1 MATFESLKDRNRP
14 NRRCFLSLGGTLLVA
29 ALLLSACGGG
39 GGGGGGV
46 GSSSTNTENSISPQS
61 PTTDTEDDPSPQ
73 SPTTDTEDDLSPQ
86 SPTTDTEDDL
96 SPQSPATDTED
107 DPSPQ
112 SPTTDTEDDPS
123 PQSPATDTEDD
134 PSPQSPAT
142 DTEDDPSP
150 QSPTTDTENS
160 ISTKPT
166 STESNGT
173 SGSKNSENQAE
184 AQENTVSLHLSASR
198 YDPVAIL
205 TWYLSPRKNSV
216 SVDRYEY
223 QVDGDGVWR
232 STSGADRSYIADNLD
247 DNLAYT
253 FQVRAVTSEGEYIA
267 SNEATAHPHPPSTRD
282 PQPDKPVNLQARGG
296 AGRVL
301 LTWEPPIPKKIVV
314 IPEGREFIVAY
325 LYKEANGI
333 WRKTDSDHAQ
343 VIEGLEQ
350 NRSYTFWLKAVSN
363 HGIGDVDS
371 VSVTTTATVEVPS
384 APTNPVARKS
394 GPWTD
399 LKWDAPLWDGG
410 AEITSYEYRANN
422 GNWTAL
428 THRSYLVIDCP
439 YRCTYSGSILGA
451 DLGDSIQIRAR
462 NSVGPGA
469 GSTAAQVRDT
479 PGLSVFG
486 VTVHENHENA
496 ATFRIALDANTSDTV
511 TVNYA
516 TRDGTAQAVTDY
528 VAVSDTLTFLPG
540 DRTKYVSVAI
550 VQDSHDENT
559 ETFTLVLSNPSNA
572 HIVQGEAT
580 ATIGNS
586 DPMPRAW
593 LARFG
598 RAAAEH
604 VLEAVA
610 ERVAT
615 PRTPGLESSLAS
627 QFQHES
633 NRPTDS
639 ELFSGSS
646 FSFTGGSADGGFSSV
661 WIRGTYSDFD
671 GFDDGLSL
679 EGDVRTAMLGV
690 DYAREDWVA
699 GLAISR
705 SRGKGDYR
713 GADAGTVES
722 RLTGL
727 YPYAARE
734 VSDRLSLWATAG
746 YGEGDLTLTP
756 EGQDPIET
764 DMDLAML
771 AVGGRGQ
778 IVGSEGYVLASRLTA
793 CCFGQ
798 HRIPHAWSRVGNSQR
813 QPVPARA

>member
-1 MATFESLKDRNRP
+1 M
-14 NRRCFLSLGGTLLVA
+14 
-29 ALLLSACGGG
+29 
-39 GGGGGGV
+39 
-46 GSSSTNTENSISPQS
+46 
-61 PTTDTEDDPSPQ
+61 
-73 SPTTDTEDDLSPQ
+73 
-86 SPTTDTEDDL
+86 
-96 SPQSPATDTED
+96 
-107 DPSPQ
+107 
-112 SPTTDTEDDPS
+112 
-123 PQSPATDTEDD
+123 
-134 PSPQSPAT
+134 
-142 DTEDDPSP
+142 
-150 QSPTTDTENS
+150 
-160 ISTKPT
+160 
-166 STESNGT
+166 
-173 SGSKNSENQAE
+173 
-184 AQENTVSLHLSASR
+184 
-198 YDPVAIL
+198 
-205 TWYLSPRKNSV
+205 

-232 STSGADRSYIADNLD
+232 STSGSDRSYIADNLD

-253 FQVRAVTSEGEYIA
+253 FQVRAVTSEGEYIV

-301 LTWEPPIPKKIVV
+301 LTWETPIPKKIVV

-325 LYKEANGI
+325 LYKETNGI
-333 WRKTDSDHAQ
+333 WRKTDSGRAQ
-343 VIEGLEQ
+343 VVEGLEQ

-371 VSVTTTATVEVPS
+371 VSVTTTAAVEVPD

-410 AEITSYEYRANN
+410 AEITSYEYRVNS

-428 THRSYLVIDCP
+428 THRSYLAIDCP

-462 NSVGPGA
+462 NSIGPGA

-479 PGLSVFG
+479 PGLSAFG

-496 ATFRIALDANTSDTV
+496 ATFRIALDASTSNPV

-516 TRDGTAQAVTDY
+516 TRDGSAQAGADY
-528 VAVSDTLTFLPG
+528 EATSGTLTFSPG

-559 ETFTLVLSNPSNA
+559 ETFTLVLSSPSNA

-598 RAAAEH
+598 RIAAEH

-610 ERVAT
+610 ERIAT
-615 PRTPGLESSLAS
+615 PRMPGLESSLAS

-633 NRPTDS
+633 HRPRGS
-639 ELFSGSS
+639 ELLAGSS
-646 FSFTGGSADGGFSSV
+646 VSFTGGSADGGFSSV
-661 WIRGTYSDFD
+661 WARGAYSDFD

-713 GADAGTVES
+713 GADAGAIES

-727 YPYAARE
+727 YPYAARK

-746 YGEGDLTLTP
+746 YGEGDLMLMP
-756 EGQDPIET
+756 EGQDPVET
-764 DMDLAML
+764 DMDMAML

-778 IVGSEGYVLASRLTA
+778 IVGSEGYVLALKADGLLLRTTSDSVPGLASATANVNRFRLGLESAWTVWLEDGSVLTPVLEVGLRHDGGDA
-793 CCFGQ
+793 ETGFGADLGGGFVLENPARGFSAELRARGLVTHEESKFEDWGISGSLNYDPNPSSKLGFSASVMPAWGALATEGVDRLWDLPSAATLPQAGSSSLGGRISAEIGHGFAVEDGRFIGVPSLRFGQ
-798 HRIPHAWSRVGNSQR
+798 FEGGRHYGFGYRLVPARGDEFDFELEASQR
-813 QPVPARA
+813 QLDGGNAEYHAGFSLTTPW